1 MNAAE
6 MNIMGI
12 LHSQAILARSEE
24 LFVDRS
30 QIQGPS
36 IDIMVINWIKEIE
49 KRGSLPSFTTAN
61 SPSLI

>member
-36 IDIMVINWIKEIE
+36 IVITAGFGYHCKIE
-49 KRGSLPSFTTAN
+49 EGLA
-61 SPSLI
+61 I